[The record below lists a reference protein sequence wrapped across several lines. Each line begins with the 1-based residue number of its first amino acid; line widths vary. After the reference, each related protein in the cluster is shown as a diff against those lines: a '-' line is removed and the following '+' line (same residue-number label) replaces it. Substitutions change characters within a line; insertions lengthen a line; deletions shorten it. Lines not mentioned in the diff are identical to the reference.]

1 VTAEALVDCLAVD
14 WSGALHGSAS
24 RIWMASAR
32 RGVLTALDMPGSRD
46 AVAHSLAV
54 RRADP
59 TPCLVGLDFAFG
71 FPAWFAAARGW
82 RTIDEVWQAA
92 ADHGEQW
99 LAECAPPFWGRAGK
113 RRTHDADRGLRSTE
127 RHWAASQRPKS
138 TLQIGGA
145 GSVGTGTV
153 RGMPLLRSLRRH
165 GWSIW
170 PFDPPGTHTAVEIYP
185 RLFTGPV
192 VKRREATRAA
202 YLSRNH
208 ALSAD
213 HRDAMTRSE
222 DAFDAGLSALA
233 MSRAVAAGAGWASRD
248 SAALIEGQIWAP
260 GVPLDDDALPV

>member
-1 VTAEALVDCLAVD
+1 MDCLAID

-24 RIWMASAR
+24 RIWVAR
-32 RGVLTALDMPGSRD
+32 ARHGVLTALAMPGSRD
-46 AVAHSLAV
+46 AVGDLLAA

-71 FPAWFAAARGW
+71 FPAWFAEASGW
-82 RTIDEVWQAA
+82 HTIDAVWQAA

-99 LAECAPPFWGRAGK
+99 LADCAPPFWGRAGK
-113 RRTHDADRGLRSTE
+113 RRTHDADRGLRNTE
-127 RHWAASQRPKS
+127 RHWAASQQPKS

-170 PFDPPGTHTAVEIYP
+170 PFDLPGTHTAVEIYP

-202 YLSRNH
+202 YLAHNVD
-208 ALSAD
+208 LPAD
-213 HRDAMTRSE
+213 HRTAMVRSE

-233 MSRAVAAGAGWASRD
+233 MSRAVAAGADWPGCE

-260 GVPLDDDALPV
+260 RAPVGDDARPL